1 MLTYEDLVASLEEAW
16 MTAGLHEHEVV
27 ESVQPDALDRSYRV
41 ELFPDHPEPLTAENM
56 PPWVEVSFT
65 WSALHQIRAE
75 RRDIPAEPLDLV
87 WTYTV
92 NGYGL
97 REQTDYELVRLFQ
110 KAFMTTFRRFYRLE
124 AAAIEAPTV
133 EVHRIYT
140 DSGPRL
146 KVARLQLVST
156 SMTDLTEQWDEHD
169 PRVLLNVIR
178 TEMQFAS
185 AIIRALTDVF
195 NPGGQGGYRA
205 VDAA

>member
-27 ESVQPDALDRSYRV
+27 ESVQPDAHDRSYRV

-75 RRDIPAEPLDLV
+75 GRDIPAEPLELV

-92 NGYGL
+92 NGHGL
-97 REQTDYELVRLFQ
+97 CEQTDYELVRLFQ
-110 KAFMTTFRRFYRLE
+110 KAFMTTFRRFYPLE
-124 AAAIEAPTV
+124 AAALEAPTV
-133 EVHRIYT
+133 EVRRLYT

-146 KVARLQLVST
+146 KVAQIHLVST
-156 SMTDLTEQWDEHD
+156 SITDLTEQWDECD
-169 PRVLLNVIR
+169 PQVLLEIIR
-178 TEMQFAS
+178 TEMQLAS
-185 AIIRALTDVF
+185 ALIHALTDVF
-195 NPGGQGGYRA
+195 NPGGHGGYRA